1 MKYNILTEVIYKD
14 IDGNEI
20 PTYIK
25 DIDEVNQKYIL
36 DYDLEKVSEDQ
47 IELNT
52 LSNFYVSLSMLS
64 NQKIKDYSRN
74 YLIDRVVTILNR
86 NIDDEEVTA
95 IRYMESIGIKVSS
108 AKLFT
113 DQGEDKSIEKLN
125 KLIKF
130 INDRITLKHFNE
142 AVAIDLLLPMARY
155 KLDPIL
161 I

>member
-25 DIDEVNQKYIL
+25 DIDETNQKYIL
-36 DYDLEKVSEDQ
+36 DYDLEKVGENQ

-64 NQKIKDYSRN
+64 TQKIKEYSRN
-74 YLIDRVVTILNR
+74 YLIDRVVMVLNR
-86 NIDDEEVTA
+86 NIKDEEVTA
-95 IRYMESIGIKVSS
+95 IRYMESIGIRVRS
-108 AKLFT
+108 AELFIK
-113 DQGEDKSIEKLN
+113 QGEDKSIERLN
-125 KLIKF
+125 ELIKF
-130 INDRITLKHFNE
+130 INGRITLKHFNE
-142 AVAIDLLLPMARY
+142 AISIELLLPMASY